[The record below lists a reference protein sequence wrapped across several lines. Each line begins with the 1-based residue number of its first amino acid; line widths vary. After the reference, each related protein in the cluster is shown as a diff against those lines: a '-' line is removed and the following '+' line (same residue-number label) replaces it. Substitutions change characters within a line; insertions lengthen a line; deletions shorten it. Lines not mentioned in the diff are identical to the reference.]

1 MLAED
6 NQDQRDLILRSFKNQ
21 MPEAF
26 IDVIRE
32 GRSIAGKMSETRYDI
47 LILDFSLPLMNGL
60 EVLTALQAEKNI
72 VPVIMVTGQGDEK
85 IAVEAMKNG
94 ASDYIIK
101 SGKYYDNLPRI
112 VETTIVQFHL
122 KQKAEKSSLK
132 LKVLHEI
139 SLSMTRERN
148 EESLGDIIASGAVT
162 LMETEGAAMF
172 LIEPRTRGITLSSF
186 SGVHLADK
194 HPPALI
200 DSLGLFGESFI
211 TRSTFL
217 DDAPRKHVLFGNTPA
232 FDRQVDRLLSV
243 PIALQGVISGTLTVV
258 NKKNREPF
266 TEEEVT
272 ALQTLALQAGAAID
286 NARFIQEKEK
296 QAVTDG
302 LTGIYNRVEFHKRI
316 SIEYERSLRNRSDFS
331 ILLIDIDFFKR
342 INDSY
347 GHPAGDVVLKDVV
360 KIIQNCIR
368 NFDFMARYGG
378 EEFIVILPETDGIRA
393 ALVADR
399 IRGSVEDHSFIIP
412 SGETEHLTIS
422 AGIASFPL
430 DSATAEDIITASDD
444 ALYFCKN
451 SGRNRI
457 ARFSEI
463 AKIK

>member
-1 MLAED
+1 
-6 NQDQRDLILRSFKNQ
+6 
-21 MPEAF
+21 
-26 IDVIRE
+26 
-32 GRSIAGKMSETRYDI
+32 
-47 LILDFSLPLMNGL
+47 
-60 EVLTALQAEKNI
+60 
-72 VPVIMVTGQGDEK
+72 
-85 IAVEAMKNG
+85 
-94 ASDYIIK
+94 
-101 SGKYYDNLPRI
+101 
-112 VETTIVQFHL
+112 
-122 KQKAEKSSLK
+122 
-132 LKVLHEI
+132 
-139 SLSMTRERN
+139 
-148 EESLGDIIASGAVT
+148 
-162 LMETEGAAMF
+162 
-172 LIEPRTRGITLSSF
+172 IEPKTRGVTLSSF

-194 HPPALI
+194 HSPVLI
-200 DSLGLFGESFI
+200 DSLGLFGESFL
-211 TRSTFL
+211 TRSIFM
-217 DDAPRKHVLFGNTPA
+217 DDAPQKHVLFGNTPA

-258 NKKNREPF
+258 NKKHREPF

-272 ALQTLALQAGAAID
+272 ALQTLAIQAGAAID

-399 IRGSVEDHSFIIP
+399 IRSSVEDHSFIIP
-412 SGETEHLTIS
+412 SRETEHLTIS

-430 DSATAEDIITASDD
+430 DSATAEDIITAADD